1 MSDDITDD
9 LINEALDLQP
19 ISIRLNK
26 SLIEDLKMIADLN
39 GLGYQPLIRQVLNRF
54 ANSEKKRI
62 LTEVHNKAMKSEKRK
77 SAPQGGLTKAITN
90 LTRPLHRAG
99 FSFIGT
105 YMDILSKECDFFHAL
120 CSNRIKLGNI
130 PS

>member
-1 MSDDITDD
+1 MSKQTDKRTNLIASTDEAWENGELGRSEAHVKVSDDITED

-62 LTEVHNKAMKSEKRK
+62 LTETHSKAMKSEKRK
-77 SAPQGGLTKAITN
+77 SANKRHKA
-90 LTRPLHRAG
+90 A
-99 FSFIGT
+99 
-105 YMDILSKECDFFHAL
+105 
-120 CSNRIKLGNI
+120 
-130 PS
+130 